1 MKRALIRLLKVYQ
14 KYLSPFL
21 PPSCRFA
28 PTCSSYAIEAL
39 KRHGVIKGLW
49 LTVFRLCK
57 CHPLHPGGVDPVR

>member
-1 MKRALIRLLKVYQ
+1 MKQPLIRLLEVYQ
-14 KYLSPFL
+14 RYLSPFL

-39 KRHGVIKGLW
+39 KRHGVIKGLL